1 MPRPNPRTPC
11 LACLIGSFAL
21 LAGGCASSSEPEPSW
36 EGSEDLHFS
45 ADAQDPT
52 ERAKEGGWYR
62 FRPQEQAE
70 GSASAL
76 DPDARTHGFG
86 EANSNP

>member
-1 MPRPNPRTPC
+1 MPNAPRRTVAPLA
-11 LACLIGSFAL
+11 LACALAL
-21 LAGGCASSSEPEPSW
+21 LLGGCASSSEPDTSW
-36 EGSEDLHFS
+36 EGGEELRFS

-62 FRPQEQAE
+62 FRPQTQTEGAE
-70 GSASAL
+70 SPL

-86 EANSNP
+86 AANNDP